1 METAKKQTVLIIDD
15 SILVCEQI
23 KHIMKEENIVIR
35 EAHTGKEAEQ
45 ELEKFQPDVILLD
58 VELPDTKGYELCEKI
73 KNKYKSSASVIFI
86 TAKSGD
92 TDVDLGFSLG
102 ASDYIRKPFR
112 PAEMKSR
119 IMVQLQS
126 KLQKDELDKKNREL
140 QNNME
145 KLNYIAFRDVLTG
158 LYNRRY
164 VKDDLMKDIDMHEP
178 GEVGNFIIMADV
190 DDFKSVNDR
199 YGHEAGDEVLICIS
213 GIMEEVCRRHK
224 VIRWGG
230 EEFMM
235 VLFAVTNE
243 EAFEISEQ
251 IRTMVEGFSLTHGN
265 QTFSCT
271 LTLGLCRYDES
282 RSLDNNIE
290 CADKALYAGKR
301 SGKNRSVWYTQDSE
315 AGMKDEL
322 L

>member
-23 KHIMKEENIVIR
+23 KHILKEEEIVIR

-45 ELEKFQPDVILLD
+45 ELEKTQPDVILLD
-58 VELPDTKGYELCEKI
+58 VELPDTKGYKLCKKI
-73 KNKYKSSASVIFI
+73 KQKYKSSAAVIFI

-112 PAEMKSR
+112 PSEVKSR
-119 IMVQLQS
+119 ILVQLQS
-126 KLQKDELDKKNREL
+126 KRQKDELDNKNREL
-140 QNNME
+140 QNSME

-164 VKDDLMKDIDMHEP
+164 VKDDLMKDINRHEP
-178 GEVGNFIIMADV
+178 GEVGNFVIMADV
-190 DDFKSVNDR
+190 DDFKHVNDR

-230 EEFMM
+230 EEFMI
-235 VLFAVTNE
+235 VLFAVTRE
-243 EAFEISEQ
+243 EAFEISEE
-251 IRTMVEGFSLTHGN
+251 IRIMVESFSLTHGEY
-265 QTFSCT
+265 TFSCT
-271 LTLGLCRYDES
+271 LTLGICHYDETK
-282 RSLDNNIE
+282 SLEENIE
-290 CADKALYAGKR
+290 CADKALYVGKR

-315 AGMKDEL
+315 TGMEDEL